1 MTITDALSRIAQIQS
16 TLVQLDNPTFTS
28 GTSSTASSSST
39 GTDFANALS
48 QALGTGSTSGTG
60 ATTGTSDA
68 SALLGGGTVTGADV
82 VADAKKYLG
91 VPYVFGGTT
100 SSGLDCSGLVQRVY
114 KDLGIDVPRL
124 VSGQAKLGTEVPSL
138 AQAQPGDLIVTGG
151 GEHILIYAGDHKV
164 IHAPREGKNVSLVEA
179 YMDDSEIDTI
189 RRVVPQASTATAST
203 AASSSASA
211 ASMASAMSALSLLG
225 SSGLGSSDLAAS
237 LLGSSGLGSSG
248 LGSSAAGSSSSSA
261 DQAAMLRSLFSSLL
275 SGGSL

>member
-16 TLVQLDNPTFTS
+16 TLVQLENPTKVASS
-28 GTSSTASSSST
+28 GSATSSASSASSADSA
-39 GTDFANALS
+39 TDFADAL
-48 QALGTGSTSGTG
+48 AGVL
-60 ATTGTSDA
+60 GTSDPGA
-68 SALLGGGTVTGADV
+68 TLGGGTVTGADV

-164 IHAPREGKNVSLVEA
+164 IHAPRPGKDVRLVEA
-179 YMDDSEIDTI
+179 YMDDSQIDTI
-189 RRVVPQASTATAST
+189 RRVVPQASTATAASGVSGTGFST
-203 AASSSASA
+203 SQAAALQA
-211 ASMASAMSALSLLG
+211 LFQSMLSG
-225 SSGLGSSDLAAS
+225 AS
-237 LLGSSGLGSSG
+237 L
-248 LGSSAAGSSSSSA
+248 
-261 DQAAMLRSLFSSLL
+261 
-275 SGGSL
+275 

>member
-1 MTITDALSRIAQIQS
+1 MTVTDALSRIAQIQATLAQLENPAKVASPSS
-16 TLVQLDNPTFTS
+16 TTS
-28 GTSSTASSSST
+28 SAPSTASAT
-39 GTDFANALS
+39 GFADAL
-48 QALGTGSTSGTG
+48 AGVLGTAGSTP
-60 ATTGTSDA
+60 
-68 SALLGGGTVTGADV
+68 GGGAVTGADV

-164 IHAPREGKNVSLVEA
+164 IHAPRPGKDVRLVEA

-189 RRVVPQASTATAST
+189 RRVVPQASTATAS
-203 AASSSASA
+203 AASGISGTGFSTAQATALQSLFQ
-211 ASMASAMSALSLLG
+211 SMLSG
-225 SSGLGSSDLAAS
+225 AS
-237 LLGSSGLGSSG
+237 L
-248 LGSSAAGSSSSSA
+248 
-261 DQAAMLRSLFSSLL
+261 
-275 SGGSL
+275 